1 MIEGRPPRDRSEQGA
16 TTTSPQ
22 ARKAVQEDI
31 VNYQI
36 KLDAVEQTN
45 VGIDELT
52 EPLTFPVEAYLS
64 PEYARAEGDRLWSK
78 VWQHA
83 GRVEEIPNVG
93 DFFTYEI
100 GRDSIIVIRT
110 AADQLKAFHNV
121 CSHRA
126 RQLIDTPPGTNG
138 EIGRAHV

>member
-52 EPLTFPVEAYLS
+52 EPLTFPLEAYLS
-64 PEYARAEGDRLWSK
+64 SVYARAEGDRLWSK
-78 VWQHA
+78 VWRHA
-83 GRVEEIPNVG
+83 GRVADIPTVG
-93 DFFTYEI
+93 ACFTYVH
-100 GRDSIIVIRT
+100 GRESINVIRT
-110 AADQLKAFHNV
+110 AA
-121 CSHRA
+121 
-126 RQLIDTPPGTNG
+126 TPPN
-138 EIGRAHV
+138 A

>member
-1 MIEGRPPRDRSEQGA
+1 MIEGRPPRDRSAQGA

-64 PEYARAEGDRLWSK
+64 PEYARSEGDRLWSK

-83 GRVEEIPNVG
+83 GRVEEIPNSSEEHTSELQSPICISYTV
-93 DFFTYEI
+93 FCP
-100 GRDSIIVIRT
+100 
-110 AADQLKAFHNV
+110 KK
-121 CSHRA
+121 
-126 RQLIDTPPGTNG
+126 
-138 EIGRAHV
+138 

>member
-22 ARKAVQEDI
+22 ARKAVQEAI

-64 PEYARAEGDRLWSK
+64 PEYASAEGDRLWRQA
-78 VWQHA
+78 WHNA
-83 GRVEEIPNVG
+83 GAGEGVTNVG
-93 DFFTYEI
+93 GFFKCE
-100 GRDSIIVIRT
+100 GWRVGQGGVE
-110 AADQLKAFHNV
+110 A
-121 CSHRA
+121 
-126 RQLIDTPPGTNG
+126 G
-138 EIGRAHV
+138 EM

>member
-1 MIEGRPPRDRSEQGA
+1 MIEGRPPRDRSAQGA

-52 EPLTFPVEAYLS
+52 EPLTFPVEAYLRS
-64 PEYARAEGDRLWSK
+64 EEHTSELQSLMRTTYAVFCLK
-78 VWQHA
+78 KK
-83 GRVEEIPNVG
+83 NY
-93 DFFTYEI
+93 TYFMVNSQSTI
-100 GRDSIIVIRT
+100 S
-110 AADQLKAFHNV
+110 
-121 CSHRA
+121 SM
-126 RQLIDTPPGTNG
+126 
-138 EIGRAHV
+138 